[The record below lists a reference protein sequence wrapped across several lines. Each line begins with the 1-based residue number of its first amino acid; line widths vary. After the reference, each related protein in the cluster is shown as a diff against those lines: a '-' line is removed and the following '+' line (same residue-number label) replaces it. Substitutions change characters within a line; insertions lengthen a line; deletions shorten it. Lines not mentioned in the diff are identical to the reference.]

1 MIQMASKLTDKRK
14 KEIIADRVTGM
25 SFRAVA
31 RKHGVSTT
39 TVQRVVNGNPDVT
52 RLVTQKKE
60 QNTVDIIEQLDR
72 RKGEVIQIIDLCLDA
87 LSDPEKYDRAS
98 VQTIATTL
106 GILIDKWLLLAR
118 MMNTGGANNE
128 LLQSLYDLE
137 VRQNGLCTDAK

>member
-1 MIQMASKLTDKRK
+1 MASKLTDKQK

-31 RKHGVSTT
+31 KKYGVSTT
-39 TVQRVVNGNPDVT
+39 TVQRVVNGNPDVA

-118 MMNTGGANNE
+118 MMNTGGGNNE